1 MKILEHELKMSI
13 GVEQGNRVSSYQI
26 GTPSTEGDSPRE
38 STGIDSMGEDIIGLG
53 KGTRVLDFVEFD
65 NAR

>member
-1 MKILEHELKMSI
+1 MKILEQELKMSI
-13 GVEQGNRVSSYQI
+13 GVSGSKTVKSYQI

-38 STGIDSMGEDIIGLG
+38 STGIDSVGEDIIGLG
-53 KGTRVLDFVEFD
+53 RGSVLDFADAD